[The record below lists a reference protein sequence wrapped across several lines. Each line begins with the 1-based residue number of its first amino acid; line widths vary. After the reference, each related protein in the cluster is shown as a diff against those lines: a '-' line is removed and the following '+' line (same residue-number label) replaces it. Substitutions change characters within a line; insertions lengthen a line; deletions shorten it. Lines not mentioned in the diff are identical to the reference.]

1 MCPSLYSKIANTTCI
16 YIKNYDLISGFL
28 NVMIYYLCFKKIN
41 YGQVEK
47 IQCLNNFRNLRII
60 DNIGTKI
67 NLVSNIW
74 IHILVTKL

>member
-1 MCPSLYSKIANTTCI
+1 
-16 YIKNYDLISGFL
+16 
-28 NVMIYYLCFKKIN
+28 MIYYLCFKKIN